1 MEFDK
6 SKVFTVLNADD
17 VKVSSKGY
25 FEDTLEGLKDV
36 VQHECSECYGEI
48 KEIETESYGCRFCK
62 KSSCG
67 YSLFYLVEEPKE
79 NKFRPYKDIAELKQD
94 FSGRYNS
101 NTDWNGKV
109 NPMYNPLIWVKSKR
123 TGNQRLITVLN
134 SDNNCVRLS
143 SISVELREL
152 FEDYVYLDGSPCG
165 IEEQS
170 MMIFGLWKIKTENL

>member
-6 SKVFTVLNADD
+6 TKVYTAQNADEI
-17 VKVSSKGY
+17 KTGSKGY
-25 FEDTLEGLKDV
+25 LADNIAELKRCVFNEDKD
-36 VQHECSECYGEI
+36 YFFTI
-48 KEIETESYGCRFCK
+48 KEIATEDENYRFLADK
-62 KSSCG
+62 VSWN
-67 YSLFYLVEEPKE
+67 LFYLVEEPKE

-152 FEDYVYLDGSPCG
+152 FEDYVYLDCSPCG
-165 IEEQS
+165 IEE
-170 MMIFGLWKIKTENL
+170 